1 MFNSNI
7 IDVALAIVFIYFLFS
22 IIASSISEMI
32 SQIRNSRGNFLRE
45 ALEKMLCDNLNKDYS
60 AMLYE
65 HPAIATL
72 KIKASKFPAYI
83 SSDQFALSLIDVI
96 ANESVTVTFSQ
107 NPTDFRIKVKE
118 EPARNANGTIIN
130 ERYERFVYVVENK
143 MQYSSFKT
151 MLRFF
156 IANAKNEE
164 GLRKNIEDWYNQYME
179 RLGGWYGKKIRFR
192 LFFIGIF
199 ISVILNVDSVFI
211 IQKIHKDTVL
221 RSTLTQ
227 AATAYAKDHKAAPTE
242 DSSMKG
248 NLEQIKKTYQE
259 IGLLDLPIG
268 YKKTI
273 KSNGFYDW
281 SSQFLHWLFDR
292 SVIDLLLKFIGLV
305 ITAFAVSFGAPFW
318 FNVINK
324 LINVRSSIKPKEA
337 DAKTNDK

>member
-32 SQIRNSRGNFLRE
+32 TQIRNSRGNFLRE
-45 ALEKMLCDNLNKDYS
+45 ALEKMLRDNLNKDYS
-60 AMLYE
+60 SMLYE

-72 KIKASKFPAYI
+72 KEKASKFPAYI

-96 ANESVTVTFSQ
+96 ANESTTVTFSQ
-107 NPTDFRIKVKE
+107 NQEDFRISVKE
-118 EPARNANGTIIN
+118 EPARDTNGFVITD
-130 ERYERFVYVVENK
+130 RYNKFVYVVENK

-151 MLRFF
+151 MLRSF
-156 IANAKNEE
+156 IANTTKEE
-164 GLRKNIEDWYNQYME
+164 ELKKNIENWYNQYME

-192 LFFIGIF
+192 LFIIGIS
-199 ISVILNVDSVFI
+199 IALILNVDSVFM
-211 IQKIHKDTVL
+211 IQKIQKDTVL
-221 RSTLTQ
+221 RNTLTQ
-227 AATAYAKDHKAAPTE
+227 AATTYAKEHKAAPAE
-242 DSSMKG
+242 DSTLKG
-248 NLEQIKKTYQE
+248 NLKQIKETYQE

-273 KSNGFYDW
+273 HYDNFPNW
-281 SSQFLHWLFDR
+281 SRQFLHWFFYR
-292 SVIDLLLKFIGLV
+292 PPIDYLLKIIGLI

-318 FNVINK
+318 FNVMNK

-337 DAKTNDK
+337 DAKATDK